1 MLTSLSDQLLFKDSD
16 AGILNLVFNPCEAS
30 VSRSPQP
37 DLILS
42 ASFDLIVSCLQLH
55 LGLRFSIFGHSGPQ
69 QSLTHDY
76 LRIVACSLK
85 ICPNL

>member
-1 MLTSLSDQLLFKDSD
+1 MLSELSDQPLFKDSD

-30 VSRSPQP
+30 ASRLPQP
-37 DLILS
+37 DPVLS
-42 ASFDLIVSCLQLH
+42 ASFDLKVSRMQVH
-55 LGLRFSIFGHSGPQ
+55 LGRRFSIFGHSGLQ

>member
-1 MLTSLSDQLLFKDSD
+1 MLTSLSDPLLFKDSD

-42 ASFDLIVSCLQLH
+42 ASFDLKVSCMQLH
-55 LGLRFSIFGHSGPQ
+55 LGRRFSIFGHSGPLQ
-69 QSLTHDY
+69 GLTHDY

>member
-1 MLTSLSDQLLFKDSD
+1 MLTSMSDPLLFNDSD
-16 AGILNLVFNPCEAS
+16 AGILNLVFYPCEAS

-42 ASFDLIVSCLQLH
+42 ASFDLIVSFLQLH

-69 QSLTHDY
+69 QGLTHDY